1 MRIFKKGNENKGKR
15 KKDPK
20 HVRLVRLMLWRLFKK
35 TRLRE
40 RISKANEWAN
50 DHVGT
55 TASITI
61 SLLSLSLL
69 AGIMVNIL
77 TPEDKENPSY
87 ESIVLVSPM
96 FDGMRRIQENKTY
109 QVAQVEQMT
118 LRGKTIKHELDSLV
132 RIPLKS
138 HDDSVKIVVKY
149 KQLEMI
155 VRNLE
160 NH

>member
-1 MRIFKKGNENKGKR
+1 MKLFGKKKKKP

-20 HVRLVRLMLWRLFKK
+20 HVRIIRLMLWRLFKRI
-35 TRLRE
+35 RLRE
-40 RISKANEWAN
+40 RIKKANEWAN
-50 DHVGT
+50 EHIGT

-61 SLLSLSLL
+61 GLLSISLL
-69 AGIMVNIL
+69 AGILITVF
-77 TPEDKENPSY
+77 TPEGEENPSF
-87 ESIVLVSPM
+87 EGIVLVSPM

-109 QVAQVEQMT
+109 HVSQVEKMT
-118 LRGKTIKHELDSLV
+118 MRGKELKHELDSLV
-132 RIPLKS
+132 RVPLKS

-160 NH
+160 SSR

>member
-1 MRIFKKGNENKGKR
+1 MKIFGKKKR
-15 KKDPK
+15 DMKQKKEPK
-20 HVRLVRLMLWRLFKK
+20 HIRVIRLMLWRLFKK

-40 RISKANEWAN
+40 RIKKANEWAGQ
-50 DHVGT
+50 HIGT

-61 SLLSLSLL
+61 SLLSISLL
-69 AGIMVNIL
+69 VGILITVL
-77 TPEDKENPSY
+77 TPESEENPAF
-87 ESIVLVSPM
+87 EGIVLVSPM

-109 QVAQVEQMT
+109 QVSQVEQMT
-118 LRGKTIKHELDSLV
+118 LRGKQLKHELDSLV

-160 NH
+160 NN

>member
-1 MRIFKKGNENKGKR
+1 MKLFGKKKKNKKQ

-20 HVRLVRLMLWRLFKK
+20 HVRMIRIMLWRLFKRI
-35 TRLRE
+35 RLRE
-40 RISKANEWAN
+40 RIMKSNEWASQ
-50 DHVGT
+50 HIGT

-61 SLLSLSLL
+61 SLLSVSLL
-69 AGIMVNIL
+69 AGILITVL
-77 TPEDKENPSY
+77 TPEGEENPSF
-87 ESIVLVSPM
+87 EGIVLVSPM

-109 QVAQVEQMT
+109 HVSQVEKMT
-118 LRGKTIKHELDSLV
+118 MRGKELKHELDSLV

-155 VRNLE
+155 VKNLE
-160 NH
+160 NN

>member
-15 KKDPK
+15 KKDPR

-50 DHVGT
+50 GHVGT